1 MTNPPPPSFMCYL
14 IHTLHDGTH
23 GGIAWPVHS
32 LAVVGGT
39 PRGAVDVNLV
49 RLMAHGVGFD
59 EVRHVGLIQHAYAC
73 GAAEQSAECINRNG
87 GNYKSI
93 FIVVYRLSPQHAWP
107 VYGNRKSA
115 TPRDLSSTHFRFSL
129 DISLG
134 QPKVS

>member
-1 MTNPPPPSFMCYL
+1 MSMQWLMTNPPPPSFMGYL

-39 PRGAVDVNLV
+39 PRGAVDVNLM

-73 GAAEQSAECINRNG
+73 GAAEQQSRAQSALIVMAEIINQ
-87 GNYKSI
+87 Y
-93 FIVVYRLSPQHAWP
+93 L
-107 VYGNRKSA
+107 
-115 TPRDLSSTHFRFSL
+115 
-129 DISLG
+129 
-134 QPKVS
+134 